1 MDNNDDK
8 LKVEFDLP
16 TSEEWE
22 QITCPICKSP
32 FHEEK
37 DCPQS
42 RIEEPKFRFRTR
54 KEMGLEEGSLP
65 FKFRVEIDP
74 QVDDEAEVTRKR
86 ALLRLNSSK
95 VYSLMGLSV
104 KAQESQKAALQWLVR
119 LADELDIEDKA
130 LQKERGELLPLI
142 QTLQDAFQKLTAIRT
157 VRIKQAEAMEEE
169 ATKARSN
176 ARKVRTRI
184 MKKKAI
190 EKDFW
195 VLRLPDSNVDVPII
209 YGEDIDP
216 ANLFKDA
223 ADAILEKEKSKRLER
238 EPEDKG

>member
-1 MDNNDDK
+1 MDNNNDK
-8 LKVEFDLP
+8 LKVEFALP

-42 RIEEPKFRFRTR
+42 RIEEPKFKFRTR
-54 KEMGLEEGSLP
+54 KEMGLEQGSLP
-65 FKFRVEIDP
+65 FKFRVDIDP
-74 QVDDEAEVTRKR
+74 QVDDEVEVTRKR

-95 VYSLMGLSV
+95 VYNLMGLSV

-119 LADELDIEDKA
+119 LADELDIEDEA

-142 QTLQDAFQKLTAIRT
+142 QTLQEAFQFLTR
-157 VRIKQAEAMEEE
+157 VRQNKIKQAEAMEEV
-169 ATKARSN
+169 ATKARSG
-176 ARKVRTRI
+176 ARKVRARI
-184 MKKKAI
+184 MKKKAV
-190 EKDFW
+190 EKEFW

-216 ANLFKDA
+216 ANLFKEA
-223 ADAILEKEKSKRLER
+223 ADAILEKEKSKQLEH
-238 EPEDKG
+238 ESEDEG